1 MYARCPECQTIFRI
15 TPAQLRAHAGMVR
28 CGQCHEVFRADVHGT
43 LSAASG
49 LGSAA
54 TEALKPPGPR
64 PAAVKPAKSGAA
76 PGKKTKRR
84 AAGTAGR
91 KARKSSASTAAPDA
105 APVDDI
111 SQISAPLLQP
121 RARPRIPQLLWGLAS
136 LVAVLVLIGQI
147 GFLYRHDLAR
157 TPELLPLMTSACE
170 LLDCEIHPPRR
181 PVLIEL
187 LDQTRIAPHPKYEN
201 VLRLRAAMVNRT
213 EAAQTYPLMEV
224 SLTNSNGELLA
235 RRTFQPREYLEQP
248 TSAAAPM
255 PAGVVMNALIDV
267 TNPDNRAVGYEIR
280 LLWP

>member
-49 LGSAA
+49 LGPAV
-54 TEALKPPGPR
+54 TEPKPLGPR
-64 PAAVKPAKSGAA
+64 PTAVKPAKSGAA

-84 AAGTAGR
+84 AAVTAGR
-91 KARKSSASTAAPDA
+91 KARRSAASMAGPDA
-105 APVDDI
+105 APTVDDI
-111 SQISAPLLQP
+111 PPISAPLLP
-121 RARPRIPQLLWGLAS
+121 HRAQPRIPQLLWGLAS
-136 LVAVLVLIGQI
+136 LVAVLVLIGQL

-157 TPELLPLMTSACE
+157 APELLPLMTKVCE
-170 LLDCEIHPPRR
+170 LLDCDIHPPRR

-235 RRTFQPREYLEQP
+235 RRTFEPREYLEQP
-248 TSAAAPM
+248 ASSAAPM

>member
-49 LGSAA
+49 LEPAA
-54 TEALKPPGPR
+54 TEPKPPGQR
-64 PAAVKPAKSGAA
+64 PTAVKPAKSAA
-76 PGKKTKRR
+76 TPGKKTKRR

-91 KARKSSASTAAPDA
+91 KARKSPASVAG
-105 APVDDI
+105 PVDDI
-111 SQISAPLLQP
+111 PHISAPLLP
-121 RARPRIPQLLWGLAS
+121 HRARPRIPQMLWGLAS
-136 LVAVLVLIGQI
+136 LVAVLVLVGQL

-157 TPELLPLMTSACE
+157 APELLPLMTRFCE
-170 LLDCEIHPPRR
+170 LLDCDIHPPRR

-248 TSAAAPM
+248 ASAAAPM
-255 PAGVVMNALIDV
+255 PTGVVMNALIDV